1 MDFDLG
7 TVFLF
12 AFFIGLFFALVSVI
26 LTGIGGGFDAHAHVD
41 VPPTG
46 GEVLGHGDIVSG
58 QQTAGSEMHFSP
70 FSTPVLASFAAAFG
84 AGGYIAY
91 KVLGYSA
98 VASVLIAIGVG
109 VVGAFL
115 LFFLISKLLIKQQA
129 SSEPRTN
136 ELVGTTAEVTIGI
149 PKGGTGEIG
158 YTTMGSRY
166 TGPAVSAS
174 GEEIPART
182 IVLIQ
187 RITSGL
193 FHVEPARAGA
203 RPTQAAK

>member
-1 MDFDLG
+1 MPEFDLG

-12 AFFIGLFFALVSVI
+12 AFFVGLFFALVSVV
-26 LTGIGGGFDAHAHVD
+26 LTGFGGGFDAHHIDIA
-41 VPPTG
+41 PTG
-46 GEVLGHGDIVSG
+46 GDILGHGDLVG
-58 QQTAGSEMHFSP
+58 GHQTAGHELHFSP

-84 AGGYIAY
+84 GGGYIAF
-91 KVLGYSA
+91 KILGYSA
-98 VASVLIAIGVG
+98 VVSVLVAIGVG
-109 VVGAFL
+109 LVGAFL

-136 ELVGTTAEVTIGI
+136 ELIGTTAEVTVGI

-166 TGPAVSAS
+166 TGPAVSTS

-182 IVLIQ
+182 IVLIH

-203 RPTQAAK
+203 RPSQTAK